1 MSEWSLCMVS
11 KKCPLRRCFNPKNVA
26 IGSSVHPIGQ
36 KLPFFN
42 GNFSLA
48 IKNSKFS
55 CKMSIFWPMGQKDGD
70 FLFWSTPE
78 PMVTFLGLKN
88 QTSP

>member
-1 MSEWSLCMVS
+1 MCDFLTLKMLPLALALIKTKNCHLFDPLE
-11 KKCPLRRCFNPKNVA
+11 KNCPFSIK
-26 IGSSVHPIGQ
+26 I
-36 KLPFFN
+36 
-42 GNFSLA
+42 SLA

-55 CKMSIFWPMGQKDGD
+55 CEMSIFWPMGQKDGD

-88 QTSP
+88 HTSP